1 VLADQFRDGNLP
13 AQMEPLEVVQRAFAA
28 VSSTVNEYYYRGDSA
43 CHESG
48 LVDWLRHEQRQ
59 DGPRGRMGFAI
70 SARMSE
76 AFHAPIQAVPEAE
89 WKFTAFRTCQ
99 HLPVRFTA
107 FCL

>member
-59 DGPRGRMGFAI
+59 DGPTRRAFANE
-70 SARMSE
+70 ARVLT
-76 AFHAPIQAVPEAE
+76 AKVPVPGELLVYG
-89 WKFTAFRTCQ
+89 TIPGVSRSC
-99 HLPVRFTA
+99 
-107 FCL
+107 